1 MTHPQ
6 PSTEPTEPT
15 GSPEHRPLLIRR
27 TAPLSAFPRRRR
39 YAAVRLGALLT
50 AAALGFGACSSAG
63 TTTSSPGGA
72 PQAGDISTAAGGPE
86 GKSAL
91 TRAGAPAAPDAVNG
105 VDTSA
110 GAAGAPDAKAAA
122 DPVTEPKIVKNA
134 ALALTVEQIGPA
146 AAKIRGAVAG
156 FGGHVTNETVNATD
170 TAPDAPMPGSTR
182 VDPSYAVPRLGNY
195 GQLTFAVPA
204 DKLDAAM
211 DAVAAL
217 GTVVQRTSSSSDVT
231 AVYVDTETRI
241 TTKKASIER
250 IRALMAQTQNISQ
263 VVELEGQL
271 ASREAELESLQ
282 AQLAALKDRVAMSTL
297 TVVISTTV
305 AGAVTPT
312 PDTGFVAGLK
322 SAWTA
327 FLNSI
332 AALLTALGATLPW
345 AIVLALVAVPLWRRR
360 RALQAA
366 GMPRTSVSAP
376 PRPAG
381 AGPHSPEAPEATTPV
396 EAEAS
401 R

>member
-63 TTTSSPGGA
+63 TTASSPGA
-72 PQAGDISTAAGGPE
+72 ALQAGDVSGAAGAAE
-86 GKSAL
+86 GSSL
-91 TRAGAPAAPDAVNG
+91 TRAGAPAAPDAGTGVN
-105 VDTSA
+105 TSA

-122 DPVTEPKIVKNA
+122 DPVTEPKVVKNA

-146 AAKIRGAVAG
+146 AAKIRGAVAS
-156 FGGHVTNETVNATD
+156 FGGHVSNETVNATD
-170 TAPDAPMPGSTR
+170 TAPIAPMPGSTR
-182 VDPSYAVPRLGNY
+182 IDQSYAVPRLGNY

-211 DAVAAL
+211 DAVAAF

-305 AGAVTPT
+305 AGTVTPT

-332 AALLTALGATLPW
+332 ATLLTAFGATLPW

-381 AGPHSPEAPEATTPV
+381 AGSHSPETPEATTPV
-396 EAEAS
+396 EAQAS

>member
-6 PSTEPTEPT
+6 PSTEPA
-15 GSPEHRPLLIRR
+15 GSLEHRPLPLRRATAVSQIRG
-27 TAPLSAFPRRRR
+27 RRR

-50 AAALGFGACSSAG
+50 VAALGFGACSSTG
-63 TTTSSPGGA
+63 TTTSAPGGV
-72 PQAGDISTAAGGPE
+72 PQAGDVSGAAGAAE

-91 TRAGAPAAPDAVNG
+91 TRAGAPAAPDPANG
-105 VDTSA
+105 FDTSA
-110 GAAGAPDAKAAA
+110 GAAAAPDAKAAA

-146 AAKIRGAVAG
+146 AAKIRAAVAG
-156 FGGHVTNETVNATD
+156 FGGHVSNETVNATD
-170 TAPDAPMPGSTR
+170 TAPIAPMPGTTR
-182 VDPSYAVPRLGNY
+182 ADPSYAVPRLGNY

-211 DAVAAL
+211 DAVAAA

-231 AVYVDTETRI
+231 AVYVDTETRL

-327 FLNSI
+327 FLTSI
-332 AALLTALGATLPW
+332 AALLTALGAVLPW
-345 AIVLALVAVPLWRRR
+345 AIVLAFIAVPLWRRR
-360 RALQAA
+360 RALQSA
-366 GMPRTSVSAP
+366 GMPRASVSAA
-376 PRPAG
+376 PRLVG
-381 AGPHSPEAPEATTPV
+381 AGSDSPEATEATTPV
-396 EAEAS
+396 EAHAS